1 MKIRRFTYC
10 KILQSLR
17 YLHSINLNILKMK
30 KSRMKKSLQ
39 IMFILL
45 IGLSLVFT
53 SCKKDEDE
61 DTSNAAEFLTCK
73 IDGSSFSA
81 AQDPSV
87 IVGAQI
93 NSGVLAVHGGTN
105 TGETIRLTAYGYN
118 GVGTY
123 HAGDSFTNSNS
134 LMYVSITP
142 VATWSTL
149 FDGTSGYEGD
159 INVTSDDGTTI
170 EGTFSFSGYDA
181 QSKTV
186 KTISEGKFK
195 ALID

>member
-1 MKIRRFTYC
+1 
-10 KILQSLR
+10 
-17 YLHSINLNILKMK
+17 
-30 KSRMKKSLQ
+30 
-39 IMFILL
+39 MFVLF
-45 IGLSLVFT
+45 IGLSLVLT
-53 SCKKDEDE
+53 SCKKNDD
-61 DTSNAAEFLTCK
+61 DTSNADEFLTCK
-73 IDGSSFSA
+73 IEGASFSA
-81 AQDPSV
+81 AQDPTV

-123 HAGDSFTNSNS
+123 HAGDSFTNTNS
-134 LMYVSITP
+134 LFYVTISP
-142 VATWSTL
+142 VATWTTL
-149 FDGTSGYEGD
+149 FDGTTGYEGD

-170 EGTFSFSGYDA
+170 EGTFSFRGYDA
-181 QSKTV
+181 QSQTV